1 MKYYTNKCITMEKN
15 NDKYFM
21 IQTKGLG
28 QEVWIEH
35 NDEELGY
42 HTVEQA
48 NNLFLNL
55 KKQGYKVTYVDCER
69 Y

>member
-1 MKYYTNKCITMEKN
+1 MEKN